1 MDTREY
7 LNQIQRYDKIIK
19 NKQEELEHLNS
30 LVTGLSSF
38 SYGER
43 VQKSGSQDKMGD
55 SVAKIADLQVE
66 IKNIIN
72 EYLERRTEVIHTIDS
87 VKNPV
92 LYDILFQKYVN
103 GKTLDIIA
111 DGIGYSYQRTK
122 ELHLSAIAAAKEI
135 GHFDS

>member
-7 LNQIQRYDKIIK
+7 LNQIQRFDKIIK

-30 LVTGLSSF
+30 LATGLSSF
-38 SYGER
+38 SYGEK

-55 SVAKIADLQVE
+55 LVVKIVDLQNE
-66 IKNIIN
+66 IKNTTN
-72 EYLERRTEVIHTIDS
+72 EYLERRAEVMHTIDS

-111 DGIGYSYQRTK
+111 DEIGYSYQRTK
-122 ELHLSAIAAAKEI
+122 ELHLSAITAAKEI